1 MSNNDSIPVTITI
14 LEKEYKISC
23 PKGEHES
30 LLVSAKNVNDNM
42 TQVRESGKALSADRV
57 AVMAAIN
64 IAHDLV
70 KINEKPSMDNNLVI
84 RIDKMQKSIDNILKS
99 AVWIEFLTNS
109 RVSYELKNC
118 KEINN

>member
-1 MSNNDSIPVTITI
+1 MSNEETIPVTITI

-30 LLVSAKNVNDNM
+30 LLVSANNVNESM
-42 TQVRESGKALSADRV
+42 MKVREGGKALSADRV

-70 KINEKPSMDNNLVI
+70 KKNDQVSSNTNIDT
-84 RIDKMQKSIDNILKS
+84 RIDNMQSSIDQILNP
-99 AVWIEFLTNS
+99 VNS
-109 RVSYELKNC
+109 
-118 KEINN
+118 

>member
-1 MSNNDSIPVTITI
+1 MSNNETIPVTIRI

-42 TQVRESGKALSADRV
+42 TKVREGGKALSADRV

-70 KINEKPSMDNNLVI
+70 KINEQPSMNNSLVA
-84 RIDKMQKSIDNILKS
+84 RIDEMQNSIDRILKQ
-99 AVWIEFLTNS
+99 AV
-109 RVSYELKNC
+109 
-118 KEINN
+118 

>member
-1 MSNNDSIPVTITI
+1 MSNNDTIPVTVKI

-23 PKGEHES
+23 PQGEHES

-42 TQVRESGKALSADRV
+42 IKVRKGGKALSADRV

-70 KINEKPSMDNNLVI
+70 KFSEQPNTNNNLVD
-84 RIDKMQKSIDNILKS
+84 RIDKMQKSIDSALKL
-99 AVWIEFLTNS
+99 AV
-109 RVSYELKNC
+109 
-118 KEINN
+118 

>member
-1 MSNNDSIPVTITI
+1 MNDNDAIPVTIKI

-23 PKGEHES
+23 PQGEHES

-42 TQVRESGKALSADRV
+42 EKVRKSGKALSADRV

-70 KINEKPSMDNNLVI
+70 KTNEKPKIDISIMG
-84 RIDKMQKSIDNILKS
+84 RIDAMQESLDNIL
-99 AVWIEFLTNS
+99 
-109 RVSYELKNC
+109 LKQL
-118 KEINN
+118 

>member
-1 MSNNDSIPVTITI
+1 MTNNDTIPVTITI

-42 TQVRESGKALSADRV
+42 VKVREGGKALSADRV

-70 KINEKPSMDNNLVI
+70 KINDQPTLDNSFVV
-84 RIDKMQKSIDNILKS
+84 RIDKMQQSIDNILKS
-99 AVWIEFLTNS
+99 AT
-109 RVSYELKNC
+109 
-118 KEINN
+118 

>member
-1 MSNNDSIPVTITI
+1 MNDNDAIPVTIKI

-23 PKGEHES
+23 PQGEHES

-42 TQVRESGKALSADRV
+42 EKVRKSGKALSADRV

-70 KINEKPSMDNNLVI
+70 KTNEKPKIDISIMG
-84 RIDKMQKSIDNILKS
+84 RIDAMQESLDNIL
-99 AVWIEFLTNS
+99 
-109 RVSYELKNC
+109 LKQQ
-118 KEINN
+118 